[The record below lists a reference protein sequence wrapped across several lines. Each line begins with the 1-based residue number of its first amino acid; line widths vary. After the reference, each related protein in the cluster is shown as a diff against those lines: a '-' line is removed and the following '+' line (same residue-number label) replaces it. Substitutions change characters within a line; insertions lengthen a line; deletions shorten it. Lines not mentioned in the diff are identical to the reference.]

1 MITKIGRKLVQGAK
15 AEIQE
20 GPKVEIFDTD
30 KILDLIEAVAVLG
43 GIALLIFGG
52 CRSLKKPVTVVNN
65 IYINGIKQ

>member
-1 MITKIGRKLVQGAK
+1 MISKIGRKLVQGAK

-20 GPKVEIFDTD
+20 KPVEIFNTD
-30 KILDLIEAVAVLG
+30 KILDLIEAVAVFG

>member
-1 MITKIGRKLVQGAK
+1 MIEKFGRKLIQGAK

-20 GPKVEIFDTD
+20 KPVEIFNTD
-30 KILDLIEAVAVLG
+30 KILDLVEAVAVLG

>member
-1 MITKIGRKLVQGAK
+1 MIEKFGRKLIQGAK

-20 GPKVEIFDTD
+20 KPVEIFNTD

>member
-1 MITKIGRKLVQGAK
+1 MIEKFGRKLIQGAK

-20 GPKVEIFDTD
+20 KPVEIFNTD
-30 KILDLIEAVAVLG
+30 KVLDLIEAVAVFG

>member
-1 MITKIGRKLVQGAK
+1 MIEKFGRKLIQGAK

-20 GPKVEIFDTD
+20 KPVEIFNTD
-30 KILDLIEAVAVLG
+30 KILDLIEAVAVFG